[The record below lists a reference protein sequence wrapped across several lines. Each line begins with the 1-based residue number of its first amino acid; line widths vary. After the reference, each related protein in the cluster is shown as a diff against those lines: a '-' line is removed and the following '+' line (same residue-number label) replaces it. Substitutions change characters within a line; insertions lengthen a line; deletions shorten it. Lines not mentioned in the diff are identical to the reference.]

1 MEHILTAVSLIAQP
15 YVLMII
21 CISALYGLF
30 VGAIPGLT
38 ATMATALLVPVTFF
52 MDPVPALAAIVTMEA
67 MAIFAGDI
75 PGALV
80 RIPGTPSSAAYV
92 DESYALTQKGRAG
105 FVLGVD
111 VTVAAIG
118 GMMGAVI
125 LIALAPM
132 LAEIAMRF
140 TSFEYF
146 WLACIGL
153 SCSVLVTKGSL
164 LKGLISLLIGLFMT
178 TVGVDITLGYPRFT
192 FGITDFLNGF
202 TFIPAMIGMF
212 GVSEV
217 MRNVTG
223 DGCQCNVGA
232 VQTQKLF
239 NGIGPVLRKYRLN
252 VARSGLVGTFVGILP
267 GAGAD
272 IGAWIAYA
280 LSKKFSKEPEKY
292 GTGHIEGIVDAG
304 TANNAG
310 LGGAWVPALVFGIP
324 GDSITAIVIG
334 VLFMKGL
341 RPGPMIF
348 QRTPE
353 ILYAVYIAFIFA
365 NLILI
370 PFGVLAIKTGSQML
384 RVPRNMLMPAI
395 LMFCIVGAF
404 AINNTTFDVG
414 VMLACGILAYIME
427 SNDIPVAPA
436 ILGIVLG
443 RLLEESFM
451 VSMIKSDWDL
461 TVFFHRP
468 VSAVLG
474 VITVILW
481 SSPVIAAW
489 RGRRRVAEQVA
500 TEEAVC
506 EPKIKELT

>member
-1 MEHILTAVSLIAQP
+1 MEHILTAVELIVQP
-15 YVLMII
+15 YVILII

-92 DESYALTQKGRAG
+92 DESYALTQKGLAG
-105 FVLGVD
+105 FVLGTD

-118 GMMGAVI
+118 GMIGSVI
-125 LIALAPM
+125 LISLAPR
-132 LAEIAMRF
+132 LAEVAMQF

-164 LKGLISLLIGLFMT
+164 LKGLVSLLIGLMMT
-178 TVGVDITLGYPRFT
+178 TVGVDITLGFPRFT
-192 FGITDFLNGF
+192 FEITDFLNGF

-212 GVSEV
+212 GISEV
-217 MRNVTG
+217 MRNV
-223 DGCQCNVGA
+223 CQQDCAFNVGS
-232 VQTQKLF
+232 VQTSHMFK
-239 NGIGPVLRKYRLN
+239 GIGKTIRRYKLN
-252 VARSGLVGTFVGILP
+252 IVRSGIVGTFVGILP

-348 QRTPE
+348 QQTPE
-353 ILYAVYIAFIFA
+353 ILYAVYVAFILA
-365 NLILI
+365 NIILI
-370 PFGVLAIKTGSQML
+370 PFGVLAIKAGSQML
-384 RVPRNMLMPAI
+384 KVPQNVLMPAI
-395 LMFCIVGAF
+395 LMFCVVGSF

-414 VMLACGILAYIME
+414 VMLACGILAYFME

-443 RLLEESFM
+443 RLLEDSFM
-451 VSMIKSDWDL
+451 VSMIKSEWVL
-461 TVFFHRP
+461 TEFFSRP
-468 VSAVLG
+468 VAGGLG
-474 VITVILW
+474 VVTIILW
-481 SSPVIAAW
+481 TSPFIAAW
-489 RGRRRVAEQVA
+489 RKMKKDNQAQA
-500 TEEAVC
+500 
-506 EPKIKELT
+506 

>member
-1 MEHILTAVSLIAQP
+1 MVTMVESIQTALSLIIQP
-15 YVLMII
+15 YVLLV
-21 CISALYGLF
+21 ISLSAIYGLF

-52 MDPVPALAAIVTMEA
+52 MEPVPALAAIVTMEA

-92 DESYALTQKGRAG
+92 EESYALTQKGQAG
-105 FVLGVD
+105 YVLGVD

-118 GMMGAVI
+118 GMMGSVI
-125 LIALAPM
+125 LILLAPR
-132 LAEIAMRF
+132 LAEVAMQF
-140 TSFEYF
+140 TCFEYF

-153 SCSVLVTKGSL
+153 SCAVLVSKKSL
-164 LKGLISLLIGLFMT
+164 IKGLISLLIGLMMT
-178 TVGVDITLGYPRFT
+178 TVGVDITLGFPRFT

-202 TFIPAMIGMF
+202 NFIPAMIGMF

-217 MRNVTG
+217 MRNVSS
-223 DGCQCNVGA
+223 DDIYMKFKVAKAQR
-232 VQTQKLF
+232 LF
-239 NGIGPVLRKYRLN
+239 SGIGKTIRKYKLN
-252 VARSGLVGTFVGILP
+252 VVRSGIIGTFVGVLP

-272 IGAWIAYA
+272 IAAWICYA
-280 LSKKFSKEPEKY
+280 LSKKFSKEPEKF

-348 QRTPE
+348 TQTPH
-353 ILYAVYIAFIFA
+353 ILYAVYISFILA
-365 NLILI
+365 NLVLI
-370 PFGVLAIKTGSQML
+370 PFGIVAIKAGSQML
-384 RVPRNMLMPAI
+384 RVPRNILMSVI
-395 LMFCIVGAF
+395 LMFCIVGSF
-404 AINNTTFDVG
+404 AINNTVFDVG
-414 VMLACGILAYIME
+414 IMLVTGIMAYFME
-427 SNDIPVAPA
+427 ANDIPVAPA
-436 ILGIVLG
+436 ILGLVLG
-443 RLLEESFM
+443 RLLEDSFM
-451 VSMIKSDWDL
+451 VSMIKSEWDL
-461 TVFFHRP
+461 AFFFHRP

-474 VITVILW
+474 VITILLW
-481 SSPVIAAW
+481 LSPLFSVW
-489 RGRRRVAEQVA
+489 LRRM
-500 TEEAVC
+500 
-506 EPKIKELT
+506 KIQKQTG